1 MNTRTATLDIALN
14 TRSID
19 EGTREFTA
27 IGVPYGPVYDM
38 GWGYRE
44 RFEKGSVDAT
54 GAVLV
59 YQHHDPI
66 GTITGTRE
74 TDVGL
79 EITARI
85 SHTARGD
92 EVYTLMKDGVLKS
105 MSIGFEL
112 IESREDTVD
121 GEAVNTITKARAIE
135 FSVVLN
141 PAYKDARVTNVRE
154 SQTHHQE
161 GNPMDTPTP
170 AAPEVTA
177 QDLEGIRAHLA
188 DLDRRTALGTAPTA
202 PTGPDRRSA
211 GEYLKALAAGDDQ
224 AREALTPLMRRDY
237 NGGKIDDDGRNA
249 TPVFIKDLTRIID
262 EANPLARHFTTGPL
276 PAEGMTM
283 EYTEIK
289 ENTVVVGKQEK
300 EGDALKT
307 GKVSTKVKTA
317 NIETFGGG
325 ATLSFQEIQR
335 ARTNMVT
342 RTVEAMAVAA
352 GKDANTRFR
361 AALEKQVSEATH
373 AITISK
379 ELSAL
384 TYADLFAMI
393 TDANAAYQ
401 ELGTSITGLIVDRAT
416 WLRLGTLET
425 SSGVP
430 YMAITGHGTGTIGTI
445 STDALAGT
453 LGNITVIPDLKATAN
468 RGEHVAGTFFNKE
481 AICVYTSGLAH
492 LQDDAILNLTHDMS
506 VYYYGAIAPERP
518 DRLIP
523 LKIGA

>member
-1 MNTRTATLDIALN
+1 MSIRTATLDIDLN

-44 RFEKGSVDAT
+44 RFEKGSVDAAD
-54 GAVLV
+54 AVLV
-59 YQHHDPI
+59 YQHRDPI

-74 TDVGL
+74 TDAGL
-79 EITARI
+79 EVTARI
-85 SHTARGD
+85 SNTPRGD
-92 EVYTLMKDGVLKS
+92 EVYTLMRDGVLKS

-121 GEAVNTITKARAIE
+121 GEAVNTITKARAVE

-154 SQTHHQE
+154 KTHQE
-161 GNPMDTPTP
+161 GTPMDTNTQP
-170 AAPEVTA
+170 APEVTA
-177 QDLEGIRAHLA
+177 QDIDEVRAHLA
-188 DLDRRTALGTAPTA
+188 DLDRRTALSAAPAA
-202 PTGPDRRSA
+202 PAGPDRRSA
-211 GEYLKALAAGDDQ
+211 GEYLKALAAGDEQ

-237 NGGKIDDDGRNA
+237 EGGKIADDGRNE
-249 TPVFIKDLTRIID
+249 TPVFIKDLTQLIED
-262 EANPLARHFTTGPL
+262 ANPLARHFATGNL

-283 EYTEIK
+283 EYLELK
-289 ENTVVVGKQEK
+289 ENTVRVSKQDK
-300 EGDALKT
+300 EGDRLPT

-317 NIETFGGG
+317 TIETFGGG
-325 ATLSFQEIQR
+325 ATMSFQEIQR

-342 RTVEAMAVAA
+342 RTVEAMAVAT
-352 GKDANTRFR
+352 GKDAHDRFHT
-361 AALEKQVSEATH
+361 AFEKQVSQATK

-384 TYADLFAMI
+384 NYADLFAMI

-430 YMAITGHGTGTIGTI
+430 YMAISGHGPGTIGTI
-445 STDALAGT
+445 AADTLAGT
-453 LGNITVIPDLKATAN
+453 LGNITIIPDLKATSN
-468 RGEHVAGTFFNKE
+468 RGEHVAGCFFNKE
-481 AICVYTSGLAH
+481 AICVYTSGIAH
-492 LQDDAILNLTHDMS
+492 LQDDAILNLTRDMS

>member
-1 MNTRTATLDIALN
+1 MSIRTATLDISLN
-14 TRSID
+14 TRSIE

-27 IGVPYGPVYDM
+27 IGVPYGPIYDM

-54 GAVLV
+54 DAVLV
-59 YQHHDPI
+59 YQHCDPI

-74 TDVGL
+74 TDAGL

-85 SHTARGD
+85 SNTPRGD
-92 EVYTLMKDGVLKS
+92 EVYTLMRDNVLKS

-112 IESREDTVD
+112 IESREDVVD
-121 GEAVNTITKARAIE
+121 GETVNTITAARAIE

-141 PAYKDARVTNVRE
+141 PAYKDARITNVRE
-154 SQTHHQE
+154 NQPIQE
-161 GNPMDTPTP
+161 GIPMNNATQTT
-170 AAPEVTA
+170 PEVTA
-177 QDLEGIRAHLA
+177 QDLNEVRAHLA
-188 DLDRRTALGTAPTA
+188 DLDRRTALNAAPAA
-202 PTGPDRRSA
+202 PAAPDRRSA
-211 GEYLKALAAGDDQ
+211 GEYLKALASGDEQ
-224 AREALTPLMRRDY
+224 AREALAPFMRRDY
-237 NGGKIDDDGRNA
+237 AGGTSADDGLNA
-249 TPVFIKDLTRIID
+249 TPVFIKDLSQIIE
-262 EANPLARHFTTGPL
+262 EANPLARHFSTGTL

-283 EYTEIK
+283 EYLELK
-289 ENTVVVGKQEK
+289 ENTITVGKQSG
-300 EGDALKT
+300 EGAKLST
-307 GKVSTKVKTA
+307 GKVSTKVKTTD
-317 NIETFGGG
+317 IETFGG
-325 ATLSFQEIQR
+325 ASTLSFQEIQR
-335 ARTNMVT
+335 SRTNMVT

-352 GKDANTRFR
+352 GKDASARFR
-361 AALEKQVSEATH
+361 VALENQVKSATR

-379 ELSAL
+379 GLSAL

-393 TDANAAYQ
+393 TDANAAYE

-430 YMAITGHGTGTIGTI
+430 YMAISGYGAGTIGTI

-453 LGNITVIPDLKATAN
+453 LGNITVIPDLKATN
-468 RGEHVAGTFFNKE
+468 SRGQSVAGTFFNSE

-492 LQDDAILNLTHDMS
+492 LQDDSILNLTRDMS
-506 VYYYGAIAPERP
+506 VYYYGAIAVERP

>member
-14 TRSID
+14 TRSVD

-38 GWGYRE
+38 GWGYKE

-54 GAVLV
+54 DAVLV
-59 YQHHDPI
+59 YQHRDPI

-74 TDVGL
+74 TEAGL
-79 EITARI
+79 EVTARI
-85 SHTARGD
+85 SNTPRGD
-92 EVYTLMKDGVLKS
+92 EVYTLMRDGVLKS

-112 IESREDTVD
+112 IDSREDTVG

-161 GNPMDTPTP
+161 GTPMNTTTQS
-170 AAPEVTA
+170 APEVTA

-188 DLDRRTALGTAPTA
+188 DLDRRTALGTAPAA

-211 GEYLKALAAGDDQ
+211 GEYLKALATGDEQ
-224 AREALTPLMRRDY
+224 AREALTPFMRRDY
-237 NGGKIDDDGRNA
+237 NGGKISDDGRNA
-249 TPVFIKDLTRIID
+249 TPVFLKDLTQIID

-283 EYTEIK
+283 EYLELK
-289 ENTVVVGKQEK
+289 DNTVTVGKQEK

-317 NIETFGGG
+317 EIETFGG
-325 ATLSFQEIQR
+325 ASTLSFQEIQR

-352 GKDANTRFR
+352 GKDAHTRFR
-361 AALEKQVSEATH
+361 TALEKQVSEATR

-384 TYADLFAMI
+384 NYADLFAMI
-393 TDANAAYQ
+393 TDANAAYE

-416 WLRLGTLET
+416 WLRLGSLET
-425 SSGVP
+425 SSGMP
-430 YMAITGHGTGTIGTI
+430 YMAISGHGTGTIGTI

-453 LGNITVIPDLKATAN
+453 LGNITVIPDLKATSN

-492 LQDDAILNLTHDMS
+492 LQDDSILNLTRDMS
-506 VYYYGAIAPERP
+506 VYYYGAIAMERP

>member
-59 YQHHDPI
+59 YQHRDPI
-66 GTITGTRE
+66 GTITGARDTE
-74 TDVGL
+74 DGL

-161 GNPMDTPTP
+161 GTPMDTPTP
-170 AAPEVTA
+170 AVPEVTA

-188 DLDRRTALGTAPTA
+188 DLDRRTALGTAPA
-202 PTGPDRRSA
+202 EPTGPDRRSA
-211 GEYLKALAAGDDQ
+211 GEYLKALASGDDQ
-224 AREALTPLMRRDY
+224 AREALAPFMRRDY

-283 EYTEIK
+283 EYTELK

-317 NIETFGGG
+317 DIDTFGGA

-379 ELSAL
+379 ELASL

-453 LGNITVIPDLKATAN
+453 LGNIMVIPDLKATSN

-492 LQDDAILNLTHDMS
+492 LQDNAILNLTRDMS
-506 VYYYGAIAPERP
+506 VYYYGAIAMERP
-518 DRLIP
+518 DRLIS

>member
-1 MNTRTATLDIALN
+1 MTTRTATLDIALN

-38 GWGYRE
+38 GWGYKE

-54 GAVLV
+54 DAVLV
-59 YQHHDPI
+59 YQHRDPI

-74 TDVGL
+74 TEAGL

-92 EVYTLMKDGVLKS
+92 EVYTLMRDGVLKS

-112 IESREDTVD
+112 IDSREDTVD

-154 SQTHHQE
+154 NQTHHQE
-161 GNPMDTPTP
+161 GTPMDITTQE
-170 AAPEVTA
+170 PEVTA

-188 DLDRRTALGTAPTA
+188 DLDRRTALGTVPAE

-211 GEYLKALAAGDDQ
+211 GEYLKALASGDDQ
-224 AREALTPLMRRDY
+224 AREALAPFMRRDY
-237 NGGKIDDDGRNA
+237 NGGKVADDGRNS
-249 TPVFIKDLTRIID
+249 TPVFLKDLTQIIE
-262 EANPLARHFTTGPL
+262 EANPLARHFSTGSL
-276 PAEGMTM
+276 PAEGMTL
-283 EYTEIK
+283 EYLELK
-289 ENTVVVGKQEK
+289 DNTVTVGKQEK
-300 EGDALKT
+300 EGDTLSS
-307 GKVSTKVKTA
+307 GKISTKVKTA
-317 NIETFGGG
+317 EIETFGGA
-325 ATLSFQEIQR
+325 ATMSFQEIQR
-335 ARTNMVT
+335 SRTNMVT

-352 GKDANTRFR
+352 GKDAHTRFR
-361 AALEKQVSEATH
+361 TALEKQVSETTR

-384 TYADLFAMI
+384 NYADLFAMI
-393 TDANAAYQ
+393 TDANAAYE

-430 YMAITGHGTGTIGTI
+430 YMAISGHGTGTIGTI

-453 LGNITVIPDLKATAN
+453 LGNITVIPDLKATSN

-492 LQDDAILNLTHDMS
+492 LQDDSILNLTRDMS
-506 VYYYGAIAPERP
+506 VYYYGAIAMERP